1 MSDPHD
7 VLVAAGVL
15 VRDRATGAVLLQLR
29 GDDATWGLP
38 GGRLEPGE
46 SLEQAA
52 RRELLEETGLA
63 AGDLALVDVYSG
75 PEFVVRYPMGTPPTS
90 SARPSRPVTSPGPS
104 PPTMPE
110 NPQLSPGTKSTSSPL
125 RSTPTTA
132 CYCGGWASVSDAHK
146 PSRLRLHSSMV
157 SAAPASVRTDR
168 VPANERLTTTSPDR
182 ECAGQGM
189 LPIAASGSSS
199 ATRKASRRRPSS
211 TVVTSP
217 WEVRHL
223 TRRLGE
229 PEVGLSGC
237 AMGCRRRWG
246 AR

>member
-110 NPQLSPGTKSTSSPL
+110 E
-125 RSTPTTA
+125 
-132 CYCGGWASVSDAHK
+132 
-146 PSRLRLHSSMV
+146 
-157 SAAPASVRTDR
+157 SAALAWYQVDELPVEINPYNRLLLRR
-168 VPANERLTTTSPDR
+168 V
-182 ECAGQGM
+182 GIG
-189 LPIAASGSSS
+189 
-199 ATRKASRRRPSS
+199 
-211 TVVTSP
+211 V
-217 WEVRHL
+217 
-223 TRRLGE
+223 
-229 PEVGLSGC
+229 
-237 AMGCRRRWG
+237 
-246 AR
+246 